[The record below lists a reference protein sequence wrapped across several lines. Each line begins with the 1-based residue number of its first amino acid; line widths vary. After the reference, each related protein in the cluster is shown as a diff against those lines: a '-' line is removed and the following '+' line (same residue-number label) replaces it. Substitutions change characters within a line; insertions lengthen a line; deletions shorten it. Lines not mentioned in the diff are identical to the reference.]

1 MTHKCLKLLTLLLS
15 VFLIY
20 SCKNEENKMLKSETN
35 KDTGVIVG
43 TYTNAGS
50 EGIYKLIMNS
60 NGNLY
65 KKQLL
70 VKVENPSFLAVS
82 KRGEFVYA
90 VQENEIGKVFA
101 YKWNEEKNRLIE
113 IENMETAGKHPCYV
127 SLNHN
132 NKSIAFANYS
142 SGNIGFVEVNE
153 NGGFKSDIQ
162 VKQHKG
168 KGTLLPNQEKPH
180 AHCTKF
186 YKNNFL
192 YAVDLGIDKVLKY
205 TIDNNEMI
213 KSEIVLESKNGDG
226 FRHLIFH
233 PTKNISYVVNEFS
246 NSVMVSQIEKETG
259 VFNKIQQVSTLPKG
273 YEKESFAADIQ
284 ISNDGKFLY
293 ISNRGQNSI
302 AIFSIDIEGLLTF
315 ITTESVRGN
324 WPRNFML
331 TKDNNFLLV
340 ANQFSN
346 NIVVFKRDE
355 NTGMLEYTGNQLE
368 MSLPVFLSE
377 L

>member
-1 MTHKCLKLLTLLLS
+1 
-15 VFLIY
+15 
-20 SCKNEENKMLKSETN
+20 
-35 KDTGVIVG
+35 
-43 TYTNAGS
+43 
-50 EGIYKLIMNS
+50 
-60 NGNLY
+60 
-65 KKQLL
+65 
-70 VKVENPSFLAVS
+70 
-82 KRGEFVYA
+82 
-90 VQENEIGKVFA
+90 
-101 YKWNEEKNRLIE
+101 
-113 IENMETAGKHPCYV
+113 METAGKHPCYV

-233 PTKNISYVVNEFS
+233 PTKNISYLVNEFS
-246 NSVMVSQIEKETG
+246 NSVIVSQIENETG
-259 VFNKIQQVSTLPKG
+259 AFKKIQQVSTLPKG
-273 YEKESFAADIQ
+273 YEKESFAADVQ

-293 ISNRGQNSI
+293 VSNRGQNSI
-302 AIFSIDIEGLLTF
+302 VVFSVDKEGKLTF

-346 NIVVFKRDE
+346 NIVVFKRDK